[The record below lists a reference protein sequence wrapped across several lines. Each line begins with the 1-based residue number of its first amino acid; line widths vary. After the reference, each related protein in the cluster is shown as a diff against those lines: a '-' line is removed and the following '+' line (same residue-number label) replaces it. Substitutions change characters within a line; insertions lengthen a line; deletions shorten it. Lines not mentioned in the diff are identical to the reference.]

1 MRAHVIS
8 RRSTTGP
15 RFRRVRAGMG
25 TFECTRHVP
34 SSPGPS
40 PLNTNDC
47 CSMVIVVG
55 SAGGP
60 RRCCQR
66 RVMVGASACKSQ
78 KSQLWAL
85 RDHADQVVHA
95 CNNFVP
101 GKEHPRHQV
110 SVIRR
115 FAGWSY
121 PAWHP
126 REKRGVAIVHSKC
139 PQSSA
144 IYVRTIGICPIKN
157 LSNYGKNRY
166 DRLIVGS

>member
-1 MRAHVIS
+1 MDGLARRRQGWRRAHAHALRPPEAPEASSKRFARSPSSPRSSRSKNHRARTVGPRGVRAHVIS

-40 PLNTNDC
+40 PLNTSDC

-55 SAGGP
+55 SASGP

-66 RVMVGASACKSQ
+66 RVIVGASAWKSQ

-85 RDHADQVVHA
+85 RNREVRS
-95 CNNFVP
+95 CTP
-101 GKEHPRHQV
+101 GATSFLAK
-110 SVIRR
+110 
-115 FAGWSY
+115 
-121 PAWHP
+121 
-126 REKRGVAIVHSKC
+126 SK
-139 PQSSA
+139 
-144 IYVRTIGICPIKN
+144 
-157 LSNYGKNRY
+157 
-166 DRLIVGS
+166 